1 MSTQTLERD
10 TRVETRAPV
19 PSVVSYPRPVDVRT
33 GPSLAARLLSKVR
46 LSTVVELTVFA
57 ALAIAYNVVRG
68 TGGTNAA
75 IALDHGR
82 DIVAAEG
89 WFFQHVEVDLNQWMV
104 GITPLAVVACYV
116 YALLHYVATPTVFF
130 MSRKRGGW
138 QYWRGY
144 WALVVASGIAL
155 SVYAL
160 YPAAPP
166 RLTPDL
172 GIVDMMSHFS
182 GYGWWGSAASAPRGI
197 GDATNQFAAMPSM
210 HCGWALWCGIQLWGF
225 KKTTWRVIAVA
236 YPALLFVVVMATGNH
251 FLLDVVAGVAV
262 VILAYGIVELI
273 GRALGKTGAASK
285 TRSHSLEG
293 APTL

>member
-1 MSTQTLERD
+1 MSLQTLEREAG
-10 TRVETRAPV
+10 VEEQMPV
-19 PSVVSYPRPVDVRT
+19 LETYARPAAVRNRPSATQWLVSKIRWH
-33 GPSLAARLLSKVR
+33 
-46 LSTVVELTVFA
+46 TVVELTVFIG
-57 ALAIAYNVVRG
+57 LAIAYNVVRG

-75 IALDHGR
+75 LAFDHGR

-89 WFFQHVEVDLNQWMV
+89 WFFNNIEVNLNEWMV
-104 GITPLAVVACYV
+104 GITPLAVVACYI

-130 MSRKRGGW
+130 MSRRRGGW

-155 SVYAL
+155 AVYAM

-172 GIVDMMSHFS
+172 GIVDMMSHFAE
-182 GYGWWGSAASAPRGI
+182 YGWWGGAASAPRGI

-225 KKTTWRVIAVA
+225 KKKAYRVIAVA
-236 YPALLFVVVMATGNH
+236 YPTVLFIVVMGTGNH
-251 FLLDVVAGVAV
+251 YLLDVLAGVAV
-262 VILAYGIVELI
+262 VIAAYGIVELI
-273 GRALGKTGAASK
+273 GRATGRAGQPLK
-285 TRSHSLEG
+285 TRGRQTEL